1 MILNLSKL
9 RVSDNSGVKLVKCF
23 KIFNQKTGSIGS
35 IIYVSI
41 KDIKNKS
48 KLKKGDIIMAH
59 DYSPNS
65 EYFEENI
72 NNKIWNWHEI
82 KDTDIED
89 TVNECNLKPFMQ
101 EDFQKVVWVCKIKE

>member
-48 KLKKGDIIMAH
+48 KLKNRSKLII
-59 DYSPNS
+59 SS
-65 EYFEENI
+65 VNI
-72 NNKIWNWHEI
+72 YP
-82 KDTDIED
+82 T
-89 TVNECNLKPFMQ
+89 
-101 EDFQKVVWVCKIKE
+101 